1 MKFDK
6 NSLRDLVALEYKI
19 EKKIEEDLIK
29 SGFKIK
35 RRIQIPSHLT
45 NLIGDIKLE

>member
-1 MKFDK
+1 MKLDK
-6 NSLRDLVALEYKI
+6 GALRQLIALEYKI

-35 RRIQIPSHLT
+35 RRIQIP
-45 NLIGDIKLE
+45 